1 MAIKNRGTVRKTVS
15 FSDDNTLTNRHN
27 TKKHVDH
34 ENPPVYVRKTILTI
48 PWHLI
53 VLVYYYTKFSENFDS
68 LKLLFGLIPL
78 QVLYLRFQFNK
89 STVYGNK
96 ILKLKIPLAIISLCA
111 TLLLTVPAV
120 IITILFGAPATD
132 KWRETLMFSLHCCYL
147 AYPAIYQV
155 FKGDFKVGLW
165 KKYFIMIVVGAW
177 SSCVVIPLDWDR
189 DWQAWPIPVV
199 VGAYIGAF
207 LGYSFGS
214 YF

>member
-1 MAIKNRGTVRKTVS
+1 MHAKNRGTVRKTVS
-15 FSDDNTLTNRHN
+15 FSDDNTLTNRSS
-27 TKKHVDH
+27 KKKLVDH
-34 ENPPVYVRKTILTI
+34 ENPPVYVRRTLLTI

-53 VLVYYYTKFSENFDS
+53 ALVYYYTQISENFDDF
-68 LKLLFGLIPL
+68 KLLVALIPL
-78 QVLYLRFQFNK
+78 QVLYLKFQFNK

-96 ILKLKIPLAIISLCA
+96 ILKLKVPLAIISLCA

-120 IITILFGAPATD
+120 IIIILFGAPVSE
-132 KWRETLMFSLHCCYL
+132 KWKETWMFSLHCCYL

-155 FKGDFKVGLW
+155 FNGDFKVGLW
-165 KKYFIMIVVGAW
+165 KKYFVMIVIGAW
-177 SSCVVIPLDWDR
+177 ASCVVIPLDWDR

-199 VGAYIGAF
+199 VGAYIGGF